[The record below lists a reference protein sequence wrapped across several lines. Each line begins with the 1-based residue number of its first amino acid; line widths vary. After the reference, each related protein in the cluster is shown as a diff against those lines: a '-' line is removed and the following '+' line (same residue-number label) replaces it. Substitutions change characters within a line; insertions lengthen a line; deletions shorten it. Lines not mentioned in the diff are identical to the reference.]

1 MLGTWASN
9 SIQPLLNSYFFKS
22 IRHMTILQVTW
33 VALPVATHLLEET
46 LRQIDNHLIK
56 VGIYIKNNIIS

>member
-1 MLGTWASN
+1 
-9 SIQPLLNSYFFKS
+9 
-22 IRHMTILQVTW
+22 MTILQVTW